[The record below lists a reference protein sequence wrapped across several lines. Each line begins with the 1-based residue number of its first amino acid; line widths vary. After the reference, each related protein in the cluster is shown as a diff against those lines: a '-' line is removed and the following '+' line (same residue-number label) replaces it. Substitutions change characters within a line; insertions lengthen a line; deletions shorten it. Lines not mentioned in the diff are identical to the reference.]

1 LGLEMPTLH
10 FLPWCRLDK
19 QYSVGDA
26 TLIPFERSKP
36 PPELDDL
43 TTYPIKLIMNSY
55 RGSTGH
61 PVRQFAIVKFNE
73 RTVLDDLNEEDR
85 ECLWGS
91 VALACLTA
99 LSQRDFIGGHGPYC
113 NADCFLLYRQ
123 RFEKQPD
130 FAAITTRRRDSAY
143 NTGTALTTLS
153 VEIPIHVA
161 PIPTPLS
168 LDERLL
174 QGLSAL
180 RNKLLKSEKERW
192 EVWQDAIIFFN
203 QANTDAENVRWQ
215 VEWVLMSAA
224 FQRLLQTGHNEKK
237 TAKGF
242 PDALP
247 LAQGVVQSVDRTLLN
262 DWLMEFQRLRGDF
275 AHGKSQ
281 TQKQHRWSQS
291 YHLIIAA
298 VAFPLLVRSLLAKEN
313 VYKFDDR
320 DFGLILAFEAL
331 LKQALNPGSGQ
342 KSWLNLIAEGNLTV
356 ACFHAAQELTA
367 RGQSGENGR

>member
-1 LGLEMPTLH
+1 MPTLH

-19 QYSVGDA
+19 PYSVGDV

-36 PPELDDL
+36 PSDLDDL
-43 TTYPIKLIMNSY
+43 TTYPIKLILNSY

-61 PVRQFAIVKFNE
+61 PVRQFAIVRIE
-73 RTVLDDLNEEDR
+73 GRSVLDDLADEER
-85 ECLWGS
+85 ERVWQSIALTCFT
-91 VALACLTA
+91 ALA
-99 LSQRDFIGGHGPYC
+99 QRDFIGGHGPYC
-113 NADCFLLYRQ
+113 NADCFLLYGQ

-180 RNKLLKSEKERW
+180 RTKLLKSEKERW

-281 TQKQHRWSQS
+281 TQKQHRWSQT
-291 YHLIIAA
+291 YHLVIAA

-313 VYKFDDR
+313 VYKLEDK
-320 DFGLILAFEAL
+320 DFALILAFEAL
-331 LKQALNPGSGQ
+331 LKQALDPGSVQ
-342 KSWLNLIAEGNLTV
+342 KSWRTLIAEANLTV
-356 ACFHAAQELTA
+356 ACFHAAQELAAPTQ
-367 RGQSGENGR
+367 GGEQ